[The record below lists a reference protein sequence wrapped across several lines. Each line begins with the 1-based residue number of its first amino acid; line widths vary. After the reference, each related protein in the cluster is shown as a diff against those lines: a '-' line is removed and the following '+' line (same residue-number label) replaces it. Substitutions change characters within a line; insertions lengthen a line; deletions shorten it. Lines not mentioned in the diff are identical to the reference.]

1 MKFIDK
7 INSAYSASGNRCS
20 QDEIDLSWNSADR
33 RHIGLEYRLSENVK
47 KLREVLVKEQNA
59 LCCYCMRKLLLGDL
73 SCNVTLEHIVP
84 HKITEKQW
92 DDEKQSD
99 EYFKFPCLKSDYI
112 SICYKAELTNPEIKI
127 SGLPHPH
134 FISYYNLVASC
145 DGGVLQNL
153 TSSAKVEPSHCC
165 NNKRGN
171 AFVKPVYLD
180 ASLVAKVG
188 YEKDGTIDFAEDLED
203 CGIDGILNLND
214 IALKSVRK
222 FWRCVAETEYAV
234 LDIDAACGDKKL
246 REEIIDDVSPASST
260 EWDFLKHND
269 SAWQWFS
276 EYSWFYDYYKS
287 KPAA

>member
-20 QDEIDLSWNSADR
+20 QDEIDLSWSSVDG
-33 RHIGLEYRLSENVK
+33 RHIGLEYHLSDNIK
-47 KLREVLVKEQNA
+47 KLRKIIVEEQGA
-59 LCCYCMRKLLLGDL
+59 LCCYCMRKLNL
-73 SCNVTLEHIVP
+73 SNTLCNVTLEHVIP
-84 HKITEKQW
+84 HKISKENW
-92 DDEKQSD
+92 EKQSD

-180 ASLVAKVG
+180 STLVCKVEYG
-188 YEKDGTIDFAEDLED
+188 RDGSIYFTDDLEN
-203 CGIDGILNLND
+203 CGLDNILNLNNV
-214 IALKSVRK
+214 ALKGARK
-222 FWRCVAETEYAV
+222 FWCLIAKSDYTVQKIE
-234 LDIDAACGDKKL
+234 DACGNESL
-246 REEIIDDVSPASST
+246 RQEIVDDITPAAST
-260 EWDFLKHND
+260 EWNFLVRNVD
-269 SAWQWFS
+269 AWQWFS
-276 EYSWFYDYYKS
+276 EYSWFYDYYK
-287 KPAA
+287 KKTAA